1 MSICYGSRL
10 IFTQVRYFFV
20 ILLLNVRN
28 GQFLGLMQQLPVH
41 LRGEAAD
48 TLYYEAQC
56 RIENPV
62 YGCVGIITQLHEEI
76 NNANK
81 ELAIA
86 QAQVAVH
93 HHRSQ
98 NAQEAVVGEGAIVH
112 DNQVGTAGAEA
123 EAILGSDQNEFDM
136 AALMSPPDS
145 NWFY

>member
-1 MSICYGSRL
+1 
-10 IFTQVRYFFV
+10 
-20 ILLLNVRN
+20 
-28 GQFLGLMQQLPVH
+28 MQQLPVH
-41 LRGEAAD
+41 LRGEAAE

-81 ELAIA
+81 ELARA

-93 HHRSQ
+93 HHHSQ
-98 NAQEAVVGEGAIVH
+98 NAVEEGAIVH
-112 DNQVGTAGAEA
+112 DNHTHQVEAARAGP
-123 EAILGSDQNEFDM
+123 IKDSDQNEFDI